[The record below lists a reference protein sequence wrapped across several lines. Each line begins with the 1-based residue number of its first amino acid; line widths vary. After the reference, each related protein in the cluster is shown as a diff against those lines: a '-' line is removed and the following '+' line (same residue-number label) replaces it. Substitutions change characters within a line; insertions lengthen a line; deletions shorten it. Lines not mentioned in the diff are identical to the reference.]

1 MVLLLVPIQVLAV
14 VLVALI
20 RDGLLTP
27 ELLEAQVL
35 LLCATQIHLMQHCQ
49 LQALPLSHKL
59 VGIEFINGCQEQGA
73 LHSNGFI

>member
-35 LLCATQIHLMQHCQ
+35 LLCATQVHLMQQYQQQVHQ
-49 LQALPLSHKL
+49 LSQ
-59 VGIEFINGCQEQGA
+59 
-73 LHSNGFI
+73 